1 MKMPNIIKI
10 GNSYGAL
17 ISKKILDSLDIKLG
31 DEIDLEIKDSG
42 IYITKHEKKVFRESF
57 IKSFLDNGAVNDKK
71 EWQDWQ
77 EFEDEL

>member
-1 MKMPNIIKI
+1 MPNIIKI

-42 IYITKHEKKVFRESF
+42 IYITKHKKKVFRESF
-57 IKSFLDNGAVNDKK
+57 IKSFLDNGAVNDEK

-77 EFEDEL
+77 GFEDEL